1 MSEAEDVLQ
10 SIDQLRRDL
19 SGYHGQLK
27 AHNDLAKHCE
37 NQRKRIGELEGL
49 YAKAKSDRD
58 ETAMAFSKE
67 RDRAEFLMRE
77 NAELKEQTRWMAQT
91 DSRWEAA
98 IRDLEQAKAENSE
111 LRERV
116 KGFLGQRDERLA
128 AAETRCNELMD
139 LVRDLMHCPVDLYQC
154 ETCEHAEVTPK
165 SVTGNWDR
173 YECKLKARAQEL
185 GVV

>member
-1 MSEAEDVLQ
+1 MSEADEVLQ

-27 AHNDLAKHCE
+27 AHDDLARHCE
-37 NQRKRIGELEGL
+37 NQRRRIGELEGL
-49 YAKAKSDRD
+49 FAKAKAERD

-67 RDRAEFLMRE
+67 HDRADFLMRE
-77 NAELKEQTRWMAQT
+77 NA
-91 DSRWEAA
+91 
-98 IRDLEQAKAENSE
+98 E

-128 AAETRCNELMD
+128 ASETRCNELMD
-139 LVRDLMHCPVDLYQC
+139 LVRDLMHCPVDLYHC

-185 GVV
+185 GAI

>member
-1 MSEAEDVLQ
+1 MSATANGRRTTATEERPTSSAMDVLYA
-10 SIDQLRRDL
+10 IGKLRQDL
-19 SGYHGQLK
+19 TGYYGQLK
-27 AHNDLAKHCE
+27 AHDDLVRHYE
-37 NQRKRIGELEGL
+37 RQRERIRTLEELYSTE
-49 YAKAKSDRD
+49 KAR
-58 ETAMAFSKE
+58 
-67 RDRAEFLMRE
+67 

-111 LRERV
+111 LR
-116 KGFLGQRDERLA
+116 
-128 AAETRCNELMD
+128 D
-139 LVRDLMHCPVDLYQC
+139 LVRGLMDCPVDLYHC

-185 GVV
+185 GAI